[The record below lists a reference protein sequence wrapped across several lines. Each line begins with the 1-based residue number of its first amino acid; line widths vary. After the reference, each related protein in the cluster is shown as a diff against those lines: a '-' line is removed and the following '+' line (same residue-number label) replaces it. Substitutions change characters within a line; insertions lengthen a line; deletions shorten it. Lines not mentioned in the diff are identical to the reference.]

1 MTKPYILGANVRM
14 RAPYTLCC
22 FEDHDVVLPLAVPG
36 ELDGLKRA
44 QPHPTGIT
52 ASCACRLRRRASVS
66 RLRWMSGN
74 DYKKTKKRTWKCK
87 KLRTKKFAIT
97 KK

>member
-66 RLRWMSGN
+66 RLRWMSDK
-74 DYKKTKKRTWKCK
+74 DYKKTIKGTRKCN
-87 KLRTKKFAIT
+87 KLRTKRFGIT